1 MGIQLNR
8 LQAMAMLKGLV
19 RNDLVEPSY
28 ISMVNVKPDKFQIQI
43 RCDYKKV
50 EIEAYARKHGLT
62 IKEDKERKYLVIYK
76 P

>member
-43 RCDYKKV
+43 RSDYKKE
-50 EIEAYARKHGLT
+50 EIDAYARKHGLT
-62 IKEDKERKYLVIYK
+62 IKEDKESKYLVIYK